1 MNRHVKHFFMIKEFK
16 GSISCLLRHYN
27 TAILV
32 IISKLCKQNG
42 AFLRVLL
49 MFCFFFVLFRVKFT
63 LYGRSSCLPVCQGL
77 FSGTPAARPRSAGR

>member
-42 AFLRVLL
+42 AF
-49 MFCFFFVLFRVKFT
+49 FACSAYVLFLFCVVSCEIYT
-63 LYGRSSCLPVCQGL
+63 LWALVLSAGLPRLIFWYASRSSP
-77 FSGTPAARPRSAGR
+77 FSR

>member
-32 IISKLCKQNG
+32 II
-42 AFLRVLL
+42 
-49 MFCFFFVLFRVKFT
+49 
-63 LYGRSSCLPVCQGL
+63 
-77 FSGTPAARPRSAGR
+77 

>member
-1 MNRHVKHFFMIKEFK
+1 MNLHVKHFFMIKEFK

-42 AFLRVLL
+42 AFLRALL
-49 MFCFFFVLFRVKFT
+49 MFCFFFCVVSCEIYTLWALVLSAGLPRLIFW
-63 LYGRSSCLPVCQGL
+63 YASRSSP
-77 FSGTPAARPRSAGR
+77 FSR